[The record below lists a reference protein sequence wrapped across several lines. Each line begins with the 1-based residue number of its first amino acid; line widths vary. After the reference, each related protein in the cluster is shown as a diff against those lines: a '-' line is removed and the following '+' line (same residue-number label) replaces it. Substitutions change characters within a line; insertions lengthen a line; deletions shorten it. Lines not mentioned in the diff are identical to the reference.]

1 MKYNIRVLKANNF
14 VDIEIASKF
23 LNKRIFVGDN
33 FEMFDCRVVFLDEIR
48 INAINECFIDHNG
61 VEHDEI
67 AIVDSIET

>member
-1 MKYNIRVLKANNF
+1 MYCKVKYNIRVLKANNF

-33 FEMFDCRVVFLDEIR
+33 FETFDCNVMFLKEIK

-61 VEHDEI
+61 D
-67 AIVDSIET
+67 D